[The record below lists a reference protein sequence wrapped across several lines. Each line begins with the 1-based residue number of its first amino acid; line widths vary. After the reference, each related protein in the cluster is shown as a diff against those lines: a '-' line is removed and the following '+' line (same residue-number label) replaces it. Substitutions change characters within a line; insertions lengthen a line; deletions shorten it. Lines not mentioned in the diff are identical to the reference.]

1 MAESDHGHES
11 AAAAPSLTRRKK
23 VLFSVVAVV
32 LCLVLLEG
40 LSRLVIEAT
49 PNARWRHHS
58 NLVDTIGFPALNKVL
73 EPDPEL
79 FWRVKANLDGL
90 QLAGEIAGS
99 GPLRFSVSTDD
110 HGFRRVPDGGD
121 ARHTVLFLGDSCL
134 FGVGVDDEQTIPA
147 LVQQRMDGVRCIN
160 AAVPGYSSYQGRRF
174 MERMKLPSSPDV
186 VVINFGFNDSATWD
200 HLSDL
205 EHMALLRAE
214 RSSILNRLKFP
225 QLLRGLFAE
234 RDVASAEQGR
244 PPRPRLSDE
253 EFADQ
258 INLIIRHCVNAGARP
273 ILVVWPD
280 RLQMS
285 EPIDHSKQAV
295 LKRIALRHQVPLVDG
310 VSLFRANGGTDLF
323 ADRIHANA
331 AGCQVMARKLEP
343 VIRAQLDSAPRP
355 PGG

>member
-1 MAESDHGHES
+1 MAESNHHDDS
-11 AAAAPSLTRRKK
+11 AGAAPSLTRRKK
-23 VLFSVVAVV
+23 VLFSIIAV
-32 LCLVLLEG
+32 LCCLVLLEG
-40 LSRLVIEAT
+40 LSRLIIEVT
-49 PNARWRHHS
+49 PNARWQHHS

-90 QLAGEIAGS
+90 QLVGEIAGS
-99 GPLRFSVSTDD
+99 GPLRFSLSTDD
-110 HGFRRVPDGGD
+110 RGFRRMPD
-121 ARHTVLFLGDSCL
+121 ARDAHHSVLFLGDSCL
-134 FGVGVDDEQTIPA
+134 FGVGVNDEQAIPA

-174 MERMKLPSSPDV
+174 IERIKLPSPPDV

-214 RSSILNRLKFP
+214 RSSIVNWLKFP
-225 QLLRGLFAE
+225 QLLRGLFVRREA
-234 RDVASAEQGR
+234 VSSEQGR
-244 PPRPRLSDE
+244 PFRPRLNDE

-258 INLIIRHCVNAGARP
+258 INLIIRHCGNAGTRP
-273 ILVVWPD
+273 VLVVWPD

-295 LKRIALRHQVPLVDG
+295 LKRIALRHQVPLVDA
-310 VSLFRANGGTDLF
+310 VSLFRAHGGTDLF
-323 ADRIHANA
+323 ADRIHANSE
-331 AGCQVMARKLEP
+331 GCEVMARKLEP
-343 VIRAQLDSAPRP
+343 VIRAQLDSASRAA
-355 PGG
+355 GG